1 MVSLARSHRER
12 AGRPNLTTVARPNV
26 TLALDKLTLRLSAP
40 NAALLTQIAAFWCE
54 SFFLEE
60 VQAPPGTATIQIDF
74 GEPGTIPP
82 EAHRAQPIYRSP
94 DLSVWGCAN
103 GFLLCCGA
111 SWLQLDLAHNRAWGV
126 LALDFGRTRPQDQRD
141 FVLLTL
147 LMIGHR
153 HGYYGLHANGLSDGQ
168 TGYLIVGPSGSGK
181 STLALR
187 LIEQGWQHSG
197 DDLVL
202 LHAACAPAEGVH
214 ALALRRDFALSA
226 KTLAYCAPHLA
237 AGDPVRAALAPGDK
251 TIIASSHFGVTQPSL
266 QLRPR
271 RLLFAI
277 LIDQVESRLEKL
289 DQAHALVRLAHQ
301 SAGLLS
307 DRHIAP
313 TQMQLLA
320 KLCQQA
326 HPYQLWLGRDVLTNP
341 ALVAQLL
348 QSAPYRDDT

>member
-82 EAHRAQPIYRSP
+82 EAHRAPPIYRSP
-94 DLSVWGCAN
+94 D
-103 GFLLCCGA
+103 
-111 SWLQLDLAHNRAWGV
+111 
-126 LALDFGRTRPQDQRD
+126 RD

-226 KTLAYCAPHLA
+226 KTLAYCAPHLLVEDSVSA
-237 AGDPVRAALAPGDK
+237 TLAPGDK
-251 TIIASSHFGVTQPSL
+251 TIIASSHFGATRPAL
-266 QLRPR
+266 QLRPQ